1 MGSRGA
7 FVSTKL
13 GNFTFRE
20 GKRIY
25 KSVGTVSGIK
35 VLIQTK
41 GSIKAPEFS
50 HSPNRI
56 YAILQNGMVKHLAFY
71 DASHKQKICID
82 FGHQHDGFRPHKH
95 FYLNHK
101 NGHPLTMKDWKLVK
115 KLGQCKMLWDA
126 LT

>member
-13 GNFTFRE
+13 ENFTFRE

-35 VLIQTK
+35 VLIQTN
-41 GSIKAPEFS
+41 GGVKAPEFS

-56 YAILQNGMVKHLAFY
+56 YAILQKGMVKHIAFY
-71 DASHKQKICID
+71 DGAHKQKVCID
-82 FGHQHDGFRPHKH
+82 FGHSHDGFRPPKH
-95 FYLNHK
+95 FYLSHK

-115 KLGQCKMLWDA
+115 KLIRRYPLYHEKK
-126 LT
+126 